1 MRESL
6 RIVPI
11 IHSVALGQHGL
22 WTAVGVSMVPK
33 SADWSSLTA
42 PMIALRNIMS
52 FSTGLSR

>member
-1 MRESL
+1 MRDSL
-6 RIVPI
+6 LIVPI
-11 IHSVALGQHGL
+11 IHSVAPGQHGL
-22 WTAVGVSMVPK
+22 WMAMGVGMVPK